1 MHEANES
8 MAVELQNARG
18 DRETDRNALDQLRRL
33 NERLKAFLLAAG
45 CTLRLG
51 PTALP

>member
-33 NERLKAFLLAAG
+33 NERLKAETG
-45 CTLRLG
+45 EEIKSKDRQIE
-51 PTALP
+51 